1 MYKSNNETIL
11 KLVAIKTKN
20 KILISDN
27 INGESYFHTKLSN
40 YLYDGE
46 KPNKTYHKDWFEFK
60 TIPTKIEKQL
70 PARKINQ
77 RYELKN
83 GFQET
88 DLTPKVINKS
98 YIDEDS
104 DFYEVKGLYDFK
116 YETEEAGFESIPFEI
131 TIAEE
136 IDGEFEI
143 VKMEH
148 TPKYNLLDRIT
159 THPVLLQTKPCYL
172 TNEESY
178 KIIRNHVKV
187 NINPKYAKITS
198 DYDFC
203 FTVEKVIELH
213 KTYEYTVNV
222 NANYSRRKP
231 KYEKRYNI
239 TRTVR
244 VYQVAPKTYDGYPI
258 VEPFSGKD
266 YDDLKKNIDE
276 FLHNLMEMI
285 NEPVV
290 ECEHCKGRGVILNE
304 N

>member
-1 MYKSNNETIL
+1 
-11 KLVAIKTKN
+11 
-20 KILISDN
+20 
-27 INGESYFHTKLSN
+27 
-40 YLYDGE
+40 
-46 KPNKTYHKDWFEFK
+46 
-60 TIPTKIEKQL
+60 
-70 PARKINQ
+70 
-77 RYELKN
+77 
-83 GFQET
+83 
-88 DLTPKVINKS
+88 
-98 YIDEDS
+98 
-104 DFYEVKGLYDFK
+104 LYDFK

-231 KYEKRYNI
+231 K
-239 TRTVR
+239 
-244 VYQVAPKTYDGYPI
+244 
-258 VEPFSGKD
+258 
-266 YDDLKKNIDE
+266 
-276 FLHNLMEMI
+276 
-285 NEPVV
+285 
-290 ECEHCKGRGVILNE
+290 
-304 N
+304 